1 VRSINLL
8 PPEAHVK
15 EQAREQF
22 TRVAIVAVLYVA
34 LLALLVVLWQGRV
47 SNAQQ
52 DAAFQQEANR
62 LLEVQIA
69 EFGSIESLVGEYD
82 ANVTLMETALADDL
96 SWGRIL
102 NDLGRIL
109 PDSVWLESFTG
120 TIDSDPTT
128 SKVGTVQVTG
138 VGFDF
143 PDVSA
148 WLRSLDSDRFPA
160 ATGTWVTSVTEGQI
174 GQATIVNFV
183 SQTSLT
189 EAARSDRLETR
200 IPRTG
205 L

>member
-1 VRSINLL
+1 MRSINLL

-15 EQAREQF
+15 EQARERF
-22 TRVAIVAVLYVA
+22 ARMALVGIVYVA
-34 LLALLVVLWQGRV
+34 LLAVLTVLWQGRV
-47 SNAQQ
+47 SEAEK
-52 DAAFQQEANR
+52 DAALQQEANR
-62 LLEVQIA
+62 LLEVQVA
-69 EFGSIESLVGEYD
+69 EFGGIESLVGEYD

-96 SWGRIL
+96 SWGRVL

-120 TIDSDPTT
+120 TVDSDPTT
-128 SKVGTVQVTG
+128 PAVGTVQVTG

-160 ATGTWVTSVTEGQI
+160 ATGTWVTSVAEGKI
-174 GQATIVNFV
+174 GSATIVNFV
-183 SQTSLT
+183 SQTFLT

>member
-1 VRSINLL
+1 M
-8 PPEAHVK
+8 K
-15 EQAREQF
+15 EQARE
-22 TRVAIVAVLYVA
+22 RVAKLALFGLAYVA
-34 LLALLVVLWQGRV
+34 LLVVVTLVWQTRV
-47 SNAQQ
+47 SEAEQAAAAQQ
-52 DAAFQQEANR
+52 DLNAR
-62 LLEVQIA
+62 LELQIA
-69 EFGSIESLVGEYD
+69 DFQGVEGLVSEYD
-82 ANVTLMETALADDL
+82 SNVMLMEAALADDL

-109 PDSVWLESFTG
+109 PDSVWLDSFRG
-120 TIDSDPTT
+120 SVEKDPATA
-128 SKVGTVQVTG
+128 SLGAVSVTG

-160 ATGTWVTSVTEGQI
+160 ATGTWVTNVSEAQI
-174 GQATIVNFV
+174 GEAPVVNFV

>member
-1 VRSINLL
+1 MRSINLL
-8 PPEAHVK
+8 PPEAHIK
-15 EQAREQF
+15 EQARA
-22 TRVAIVAVLYVA
+22 RIARLA
-34 LLALLVVLWQGRV
+34 LLAAAYVALLVVLTLIWQARV
-47 SNAQQ
+47 TEAEQDVAAQQ
-52 DAAFQQEANR
+52 QTNSSLEAQVIEFQSVE
-62 LLEVQIA
+62 
-69 EFGSIESLVGEYD
+69 GLVADYD
-82 ANVTLMETALADDL
+82 ANVALMQMALADDL

-109 PDSVWLESFTG
+109 PDSVWLESFRG
-120 TIDSDPTT
+120 TVEDDPTT
-128 SKVGTVQVTG
+128 AQVGSLQVTG

-160 ATGTWVTSVTEGQI
+160 ATDTWVTSVSEGQI
-174 GQATIVNFV
+174 GEAKVVNFI

-200 IPRTG
+200 IPRSG

>member
-1 VRSINLL
+1 MRSINLL

-15 EQAREQF
+15 EQARE
-22 TRVAIVAVLYVA
+22 RVAKLFLFGIVYVA
-34 LLALLVVLWQGRV
+34 ILVVVTLLWQSRV
-47 SNAQQ
+47 SEAEQQAVAQQ
-52 DAAFQQEANR
+52 DINR
-62 LLEVQIA
+62 TLESRIA
-69 EFGSIESLVGEYD
+69 EFGGIEGLVAEYD
-82 ANVTLMETALADDL
+82 ANVMLMETALADDL

-109 PDSVWLESFTG
+109 PDSVWLESFRG
-120 TIDSDPTT
+120 AIESDPTT
-128 SKVGTVQVTG
+128 AAVGSVSVTG

-160 ATGTWVTSVTEGQI
+160 ATGTWVTNVSEAQI
-174 GQATIVNFV
+174 GEAPVVNFV

-189 EAARSDRLETR
+189 TAARSDRLETR

>member
-8 PPEAHVK
+8 PPEAHIR
-15 EQAREQF
+15 EEARAR
-22 TRVAIVAVLYVA
+22 TVRLLLIGLAY
-34 LLALLVVLWQGRV
+34 LALLVVLTMVWQNRV
-47 SNAQQ
+47 TEARQE
-52 DAAFQQEANR
+52 AAGQQERNR
-62 LLEVQIA
+62 VLEAQIGELA
-69 EFGSIESLVGEYD
+69 AIESVVTEYD
-82 ANVTLMETALADDL
+82 ANVALLETALADDL

-109 PDSVWLESFTG
+109 PDSVWLESFNG
-120 TIDSDPTT
+120 TVEADPATAQ
-128 SKVGTVQVTG
+128 VGSVQVTG

-160 ATGTWVTSVTEGQI
+160 ATGTWVTNVSEGTI
-174 GQATIVNFV
+174 GEAIIVNFV
-183 SQTSLT
+183 SQTLLT
-189 EAARSDRLETR
+189 NAALSDRVETR

>member
-1 VRSINLL
+1 MRSINLL

-15 EQAREQF
+15 EQARE
-22 TRVAIVAVLYVA
+22 RVARLLLFGLVYLGILIAVTL
-34 LLALLVVLWQGRV
+34 LWQNRV
-47 SNAQQ
+47 NDAEQQASAQLE
-52 DAAFQQEANR
+52 FNR
-62 LLEVQIA
+62 QLEVQIA
-69 EFGSIESLVGEYD
+69 EFEGIEGLVTEYD
-82 ANVTLMETALADDL
+82 SNVALMESALADDL

-109 PDSVWLESFTG
+109 PDSVWLESFRGSVET
-120 TIDSDPTT
+120 DPSTAA
-128 SKVGTVQVTG
+128 VGSVSVTG

-160 ATGTWVTSVTEGQI
+160 ATGTWVTNVSEGTI
-174 GQATIVNFV
+174 GEAPVVNFV

-189 EAARSDRLETR
+189 IAARSDRLDTR

>member
-1 VRSINLL
+1 MRSINLL

-15 EQAREQF
+15 EQARERVARLLLFGLVYLGILVVITLLWQ
-22 TRVAIVAVLYVA
+22 TRVNEAEQQSAAQLDLNLQLELQVADFQGIEG
-34 LLALLVVLWQGRV
+34 LVT
-47 SNAQQ
+47 
-52 DAAFQQEANR
+52 
-62 LLEVQIA
+62 
-69 EFGSIESLVGEYD
+69 EYD
-82 ANVTLMETALADDL
+82 ANVALMEAALADDL

-109 PDSVWLESFTG
+109 PDSVWLQSFRGSVDT
-120 TIDSDPTT
+120 DPTT
-128 SKVGTVQVTG
+128 AAVGSLSVTG

-160 ATGTWVTSVTEGQI
+160 ATGTWVTNVSEGLI
-174 GQATIVNFV
+174 GEAPVVNFV

-189 EAARSDRLETR
+189 PAARSDRLETR

>member
-1 VRSINLL
+1 MRSINLL

-15 EQAREQF
+15 EQARE
-22 TRVAIVAVLYVA
+22 RVARLLLFGLVYLGILVAVTL
-34 LLALLVVLWQGRV
+34 LWQNRV
-47 SNAQQ
+47 NDAEQQASAQLE
-52 DAAFQQEANR
+52 FNR
-62 LLEVQIA
+62 QLEVQIA
-69 EFGSIESLVGEYD
+69 EFEGIEGLVTEYD
-82 ANVTLMETALADDL
+82 SNVALMESALADDL

-109 PDSVWLESFTG
+109 PDSVWLESFRGSVET
-120 TIDSDPTT
+120 DPSTAA
-128 SKVGTVQVTG
+128 VGSVSVTG

-160 ATGTWVTSVTEGQI
+160 ATGTWVTNVSEGTI
-174 GQATIVNFV
+174 GEAPVVNFV

-189 EAARSDRLETR
+189 IAARSDRLDTR

>member
-1 VRSINLL
+1 MRSINLL

-15 EQAREQF
+15 EQARA
-22 TRVAIVAVLYVA
+22 RIARLALLAAAYVA
-34 LLALLVVLWQGRV
+34 LLAVLTFVWQARV
-47 SNAQQ
+47 TEAEQDVAAQQ
-52 DAAFQQEANR
+52 QTNSSLEAQVIEFQSVE
-62 LLEVQIA
+62 
-69 EFGSIESLVGEYD
+69 GLVADYD
-82 ANVTLMETALADDL
+82 ANVALMQMALADDL

-109 PDSVWLESFTG
+109 PDSVWLKSFRG
-120 TIDSDPTT
+120 TVEDDPTT
-128 SKVGTVQVTG
+128 AQVGSLQVTG

-160 ATGTWVTSVTEGQI
+160 ATATWVTSVSEGQI
-174 GQATIVNFV
+174 GEAKVVNFI

-200 IPRTG
+200 IPRSG

>member
-1 VRSINLL
+1 MRSINLL

-15 EQAREQF
+15 EQARARF
-22 TRVAIVAVLYVA
+22 ARLALLAVAY
-34 LLALLVVLWQGRV
+34 LALLVVLTLVWEARV
-47 SNAQQ
+47 TEAERDAAAQQ
-52 DAAFQQEANR
+52 QSNRALEAQ
-62 LLEVQIA
+62 VV
-69 EFGSIESLVGEYD
+69 EFEGVEGLVAEYD
-82 ANVTLMETALADDL
+82 ANVALMQTALADDL

-109 PDSVWLESFTG
+109 PDSVWLESFRG
-120 TIDSDPTT
+120 TVEDDPSTLQ
-128 SKVGTVQVTG
+128 VGSVQVTG

-160 ATGTWVTSVTEGQI
+160 ATATWVTSVSEGQI
-174 GQATIVNFV
+174 GEAKVVNFI

>member
-1 VRSINLL
+1 MRSINLL

-15 EQAREQF
+15 EQARE
-22 TRVAIVAVLYVA
+22 RVARLLLFGLVYLGILIAVTL
-34 LLALLVVLWQGRV
+34 LWQNRV
-47 SNAQQ
+47 NEAEQQASAQLE
-52 DAAFQQEANR
+52 FNR
-62 LLEVQIA
+62 QLEVQIA
-69 EFGSIESLVGEYD
+69 EFEGIEGLVTEYD
-82 ANVTLMETALADDL
+82 SNVALMESALADDL

-109 PDSVWLESFTG
+109 PDSVWLESFRGSIET
-120 TIDSDPTT
+120 DPSTAA
-128 SKVGTVQVTG
+128 VGSVSVTG

-160 ATGTWVTSVTEGQI
+160 ATGTWVTNVSEGTI
-174 GQATIVNFV
+174 GEAPVVNFV

-189 EAARSDRLETR
+189 IAARSDRLDTR

>member
-1 VRSINLL
+1 MRSINLL

-15 EQAREQF
+15 EAARA
-22 TRVAIVAVLYVA
+22 RLARLVLIAVAYLA
-34 LLALLVVLWQGRV
+34 LLALLTVVWQNRV
-47 SNAQQ
+47 TEAEQE
-52 DAAFQQEANR
+52 AAAQQEANR
-62 LLEVQIA
+62 LIESQVA
-69 EFGSIESLVGEYD
+69 ELAGIESLVTEYD
-82 ANVTLMETALADDL
+82 ANVSLLETALSDDL

-109 PDSVWLESFTG
+109 PDSVWLESFRG
-120 TIDSDPTT
+120 AIDTDPATAQ
-128 SKVGTVQVTG
+128 VGSVQVTG

-160 ATGTWVTSVTEGQI
+160 ATGTWVTNVSEGTI
-174 GQATIVNFV
+174 GEAPVVNFV

-189 EAARSDRLETR
+189 EAARSDRRETR